1 MENLDFNSFCYS
13 SLEGKEYLSVLVSLA
28 QAQNLSS
35 HHITGVLFPL
45 EKTHQKKKPQKPS
58 IYFYCLFLKKEI
70 KSNTSSK

>member
-45 EKTHQKKKPQKPS
+45 EKTHQKKPQKTQH
-58 IYFYCLFLKKEI
+58 LFLLSLFKKR
-70 KSNTSSK
+70 N